1 MAYTKKTWE
10 DRVTE
15 HPNRRTLTNTSTN
28 QSQTVDVVRSEGN
41 VSVEGDALN
50 AENLNDLEDR
60 IAAGFAALGDQ
71 ITITVSGSTC
81 TIARK
86 TT

>member
-15 HPNRRTLTNTSTN
+15 HPNRRTLVNTSNSEQT
-28 QSQTVDVVRSEGN
+28 TVDVTRAEGN

-50 AENLNDLEDR
+50 AENLNDLENR
-60 IAAGFAALGDQ
+60 IAEGFAALGDQ

-86 TT
+86 

>member
-15 HPNRRTLTNTSTN
+15 HPNRRTLVNTSNSEQT
-28 QSQTVDVVRSEGN
+28 TVDVTRAEGN

-50 AENLNDLEDR
+50 AENLNDLENR
-60 IAAGFAALGDQ
+60 IAEGFAALGDQ
-71 ITITVSGSTC
+71 ITITVRGSTC

-86 TT
+86 